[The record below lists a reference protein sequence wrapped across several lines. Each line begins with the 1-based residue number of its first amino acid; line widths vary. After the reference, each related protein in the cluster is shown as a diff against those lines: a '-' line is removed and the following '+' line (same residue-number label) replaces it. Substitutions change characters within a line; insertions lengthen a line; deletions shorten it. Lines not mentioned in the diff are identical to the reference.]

1 MTDAGAL
8 DVLTDVPDRTGTRL
22 TYEAL
27 VERAQPQDI
36 AGVRIRLAALEDII
50 ASKEWANRVRTTKH
64 SPSSTPSG
72 TPKRLPSGPR
82 PASPTPRAGSR
93 HRARVRAPR
102 RARGITWA

>member
-8 DVLTDVPDRTGTRL
+8 DVLTDLPERTGTRL

-36 AGVRIRLAALEDII
+36 AGVRIRRAALEDII
-50 ASKEWANRVRTTKH
+50 ASKEWANRAKDHEALPELYATRDAQAAAERAQT
-64 SPSSTPSG
+64 G
-72 TPKRLPSGPR
+72 FPKPARGLAR
-82 PASPTPRAGSR
+82 PT
-93 HRARVRAPR
+93 RVRAPR